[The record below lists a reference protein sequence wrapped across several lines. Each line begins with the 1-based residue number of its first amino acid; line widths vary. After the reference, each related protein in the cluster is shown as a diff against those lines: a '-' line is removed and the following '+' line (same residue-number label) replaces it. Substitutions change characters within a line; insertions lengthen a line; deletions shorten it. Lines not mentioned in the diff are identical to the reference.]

1 MAVKKECAICRFY
14 SRVERVE
21 HTVLFYYLLKGNR
34 DILEAVF
41 AVKIEAGDGMSGH
54 ACRSCFSAAQL
65 SSTSCKQ

>member
-1 MAVKKECAICRFY
+1 MCNLQ
-14 SRVERVE
+14 
-21 HTVLFYYLLKGNR
+21 VLFKGGEGGTHSIVLFSPQSTGKGNR

-54 ACRSCFSAAQL
+54 ACRSYFSAAQP